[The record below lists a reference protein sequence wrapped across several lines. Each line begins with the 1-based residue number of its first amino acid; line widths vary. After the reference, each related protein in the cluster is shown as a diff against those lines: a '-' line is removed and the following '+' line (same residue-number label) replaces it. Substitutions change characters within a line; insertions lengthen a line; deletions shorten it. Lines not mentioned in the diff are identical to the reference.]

1 MSKQVLILGS
11 QGHFGAA
18 AAAAFSQAGWRVLC
32 HARRPDA
39 VLPAGARRV
48 EAPLNDA
55 DALARQADGSALVI
69 HAVNVPYPRWA
80 REALPLAQQATAV
93 AGRLGAT
100 LMLPGNVY
108 NYSAPMPSPL
118 VEAAVQAPHT
128 AKGAIRVAIEQH
140 LQERSQVGQR
150 CIVLRAGDFFVGG
163 TSGWLGQAIAKSV
176 EEGKLVYPGR
186 LDAPHAWAHLPDLAR
201 VAVALAERS
210 DLPTFAR
217 FHFAGHTLTGQQLLD
232 ATEQA
237 ARSLGLGG
245 AAPFKHGSMPWG
257 LIRTL
262 GLVVPMYRELAE
274 MAYLWDTPHALDDRA
289 LKRLLGD
296 VPQTPLATV
305 LQNCL
310 RRPVPV
316 PA

>member
-237 ARSLGLGG
+237 ARSLGLGC
-245 AAPFKHGSMPWG
+245 AAPFKRGSMPWG